1 MADETCPCGGCGL
14 LHPYLG
20 VCGSSSEGRGIGVGL
35 WEHPILSELDLTYA
49 PNWAEHARAAA
60 GVSSEYQLIWEEH
73 ELPGA
78 LDRHQDEGFQD
89 PFRNARNPFMSE
101 MPGWRLAD
109 EHARAQEVQASL
121 DGLRGR
127 SLDRRTLRS
136 LGDELTDLES
146 WPVSKAQARG
156 LAFESFMEKLL
167 LAHGC
172 DVHRGK
178 HRDGEQIDLIVH
190 RPFRA
195 LVECRWTRRPVGAP
209 DIAALV
215 TKLTRDPPGHR
226 VRHLHLDE
234 RLH

>member
-1 MADETCPCGGCGL
+1 
-14 LHPYLG
+14 
-20 VCGSSSEGRGIGVGL
+20 
-35 WEHPILSELDLTYA
+35 
-49 PNWAEHARAAA
+49 
-60 GVSSEYQLIWEEH
+60 
-73 ELPGA
+73 
-78 LDRHQDEGFQD
+78 
-89 PFRNARNPFMSE
+89 MSE

-178 HRDGEQIDLIVH
+178 DRDGEQIDLIVH

-195 LVECRWTRRPVGAP
+195 LVECRLASP
-209 DIAALV
+209 
-215 TKLTRDPPGHR
+215 
-226 VRHLHLDE
+226 VRH
-234 RLH
+234 RTSRRW